1 MNELLEEMW
10 VMVLRASDDI
20 KDSVRAAAGGALRT
34 LRSVTLRLADPAAT
48 SPADA
53 AAAVALMLPFLL
65 QTGVQKCQP
74 VDENN
79 IFMFC
84 CKHTC
89 PRSCWVLLSHI

>member
-1 MNELLEEMW
+1 MSSSSVSFKHPPTELVRKSQGRRWPEVKDLLEEMW

-53 AAAVALMLPFLL
+53 AAAIALMLPFLL
-65 QTGVQKCQP
+65 QTGVQ
-74 VDENN
+74 
-79 IFMFC
+79 
-84 CKHTC
+84 
-89 PRSCWVLLSHI
+89 

>member
-1 MNELLEEMW
+1 MKDLLEEMW

-20 KDSVRAAAGGALRT
+20 KDSVRAAAGGVLRT

-65 QTGVQKCQP
+65 QTGVQ
-74 VDENN
+74 
-79 IFMFC
+79 
-84 CKHTC
+84 
-89 PRSCWVLLSHI
+89 